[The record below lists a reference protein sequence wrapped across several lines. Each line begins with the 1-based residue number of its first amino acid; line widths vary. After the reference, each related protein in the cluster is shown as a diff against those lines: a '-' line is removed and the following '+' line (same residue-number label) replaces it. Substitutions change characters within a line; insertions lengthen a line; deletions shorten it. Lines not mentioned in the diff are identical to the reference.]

1 MKISKKD
8 ALLWFDFLSQ
18 LSDEDEITSVHE
30 EIIYSVFA
38 QIEAAVEN
46 RNEKL
51 IEEIKNLKKDFLHR
65 KRK

>member
-30 EIIYSVFA
+30 EITASTKFACAITAITVFIYLTY
-38 QIEAAVEN
+38 
-46 RNEKL
+46 KWY
-51 IEEIKNLKKDFLHR
+51 K
-65 KRK
+65 